1 MVVGGV
7 KTDADGGG
15 EGGGAVATTPSSQQQ
30 QQQQP
35 PQVPAPMGMGGYG
48 YQPPPGSMRAPA
60 GVGGGAFPF
69 PPQVMMP
76 YGGAMGGGGYPPMMY
91 PPPYAATAAY
101 ANPGMMMSSM
111 MSSAAAAAAAV
122 AALPKK
128 LEVGTTTTITT
139 TQICTIHPPG
149 MPRAF
154 DVPFPPRKLPVC
166 VRCKK
171 NYRSRELCRQRDEHR
186 ALPWQTTYIIVTLTE
201 AVLEKREDGTQCIA
215 DIPVAAVLQDM
226 PDMCRGPADGF
237 MTKQP
242 ICKLCKDK
250 NYTRDYCR
258 TSSKHTTP
266 PYQTVYIKLVPK
278 SMADEDPLLMSMRQ
292 SKKKK
297 RKAEEHCD
305 GKPTPNLVIG
315 KQGDDYLVVKEEEE
329 GSDSDD
335 AEEDKGDDLTQI
347 HPSKTFFAEIS
358 AKKITVKVCV
368 EILLGD
374 VQMYLRRSESTSHV
388 FSFPLLPFTVVRT
401 NSVPRRGSRKHSQ
414 HAHAPI
420 SGKQYPHDGILSV
433 VSLQPLHEQL
443 HGRDQ
448 HHAPSHART
457 NVGGIPCGSHV
468 GSNKW
473 RDDATSSSGS
483 HAPNEL
489 CSSRFYEK
497 WRKTCLIN

>member
-1 MVVGGV
+1 VVGGV
-7 KTDADGGG
+7 KTDADAGGDGGG
-15 EGGGAVATTPSSQQQ
+15 VAATTPSS
-30 QQQQP
+30 QQQP
-35 PQVPAPMGMGGYG
+35 PQVPAPIGMGGYG
-48 YQPPPGSMRAPA
+48 YQPPPGSMRPGAGAPA

-76 YGGAMGGGGYPPMMY
+76 YGGGMGGGGYPPMMY
-91 PPPYAATAAY
+91 PPPYAAAAY

-111 MSSAAAAAAAV
+111 MSSAAAAT
-122 AALPKK
+122 ALPKK
-128 LEVGTTTTITT
+128 LEVGTSTTTT

-201 AVLEKREDGTQCIA
+201 AVLEKREDGTQFIA

-278 SMADEDPLLMSMRQ
+278 SLADEDPLLMSMRQ
-292 SKKKK
+292 LKKKK
-297 RKAEEHCD
+297 RKTEEHCD

-315 KQGDDYLVVKEEEE
+315 KGDDVIVKEEE
-329 GSDSDD
+329 DADNDD
-335 AEEDKGDDLTQI
+335 EEEDKGDDLTQI
-347 HPSKTFFAEIS
+347 HPSKTFFAEVS
-358 AKKITVKVCV
+358 ARKITVKVCNAIMISRCANV
-368 EILLGD
+368 P
-374 VQMYLRRSESTSHV
+374 ST
-388 FSFPLLPFTVVRT
+388 
-401 NSVPRRGSRKHSQ
+401 
-414 HAHAPI
+414 
-420 SGKQYPHDGILSV
+420 
-433 VSLQPLHEQL
+433 
-443 HGRDQ
+443 
-448 HHAPSHART
+448 
-457 NVGGIPCGSHV
+457 
-468 GSNKW
+468 
-473 RDDATSSSGS
+473 
-483 HAPNEL
+483 
-489 CSSRFYEK
+489 
-497 WRKTCLIN
+497 

>member
-1 MVVGGV
+1 
-7 KTDADGGG
+7 
-15 EGGGAVATTPSSQQQ
+15 
-30 QQQQP
+30 
-35 PQVPAPMGMGGYG
+35 
-48 YQPPPGSMRAPA
+48 
-60 GVGGGAFPF
+60 
-69 PPQVMMP
+69 
-76 YGGAMGGGGYPPMMY
+76 MMY
-91 PPPYAATAAY
+91 PPPYAAAAY

-201 AVLEKREDGTQCIA
+201 AVLEKREDGTQFIA

-278 SMADEDPLLMSMRQ
+278 SLADEDPLLMSMRQ
-292 SKKKK
+292 LKKKK
-297 RKAEEHCD
+297 RKTEEHCD

-315 KQGDDYLVVKEEEE
+315 KGDDVIVKEEE
-329 GSDSDD
+329 DADNDD
-335 AEEDKGDDLTQI
+335 EEEDKGDDLTQI
-347 HPSKTFFAEIS
+347 HPSKTFFAEVS
-358 AKKITVKVCV
+358 ARKITVKVCNAIMISRCANV
-368 EILLGD
+368 P
-374 VQMYLRRSESTSHV
+374 ST
-388 FSFPLLPFTVVRT
+388 
-401 NSVPRRGSRKHSQ
+401 
-414 HAHAPI
+414 
-420 SGKQYPHDGILSV
+420 
-433 VSLQPLHEQL
+433 
-443 HGRDQ
+443 
-448 HHAPSHART
+448 
-457 NVGGIPCGSHV
+457 
-468 GSNKW
+468 
-473 RDDATSSSGS
+473 
-483 HAPNEL
+483 
-489 CSSRFYEK
+489 
-497 WRKTCLIN
+497 